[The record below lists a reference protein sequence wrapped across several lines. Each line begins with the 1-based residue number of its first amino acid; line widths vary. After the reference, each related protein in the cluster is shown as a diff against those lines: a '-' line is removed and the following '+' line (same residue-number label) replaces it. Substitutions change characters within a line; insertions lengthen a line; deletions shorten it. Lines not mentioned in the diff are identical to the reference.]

1 MDNAYAD
8 NLTYGASELAKRSSV
23 SVSLSGW
30 PAAFAIMSIP
40 LSVVAIYALK
50 ELNSHTNLNQWS
62 KLKQYMEQEMMLLR
76 MLHYFSMSPYSVYSV

>member
-8 NLTYGASELAKRSSV
+8 NLTYGALELAKRSSV

-40 LSVVAIYALK
+40 LSVVEIYAIK
-50 ELNSHTNLNQWS
+50 ECLS
-62 KLKQYMEQEMMLLR
+62 EIGR
-76 MLHYFSMSPYSVYSV
+76 GFD

>member
-30 PAAFAIMSIP
+30 PVGFTIMSIP

-50 ELNSHTNLNQWS
+50 ELA
-62 KLKQYMEQEMMLLR
+62 
-76 MLHYFSMSPYSVYSV
+76 